1 MGDED
6 DTDRVAESAAR
17 AADFTDPEQVERR
30 VWRNIFAVVAISIVA
45 AAVFADLKF
54 MLGLLVGGVL
64 ALLNYRWLHSSLR
77 AILSTGGQKAPP
89 GTTLKFIFRWVV
101 VGAVVYAAS
110 LTGLVN
116 EIAVLA
122 GLFAPAVAVMIEAAY
137 VTYKTIADQGER

>member
-6 DTDRVAESAAR
+6 DTEEASEPAAQ

-54 MLGLLVGGVL
+54 MLGLLVGGAL

-77 AILSTGGQKAPP
+77 AILSTGSRKAPQ

-110 LTGLVN
+110 LTGFVN

-122 GLFAPAVAVMIEAAY
+122 GLFAPAVAVVMEAAY
-137 VTYKTIADQGER
+137 STYKTITDQGER

>member
-6 DTDRVAESAAR
+6 DTDSADASRER

-30 VWRNIFAVVAISIVA
+30 VLRNIFAVVAISIVA

-54 MLGLLVGGVL
+54 MLGLLVGGAL

-77 AILSTGGQKAPP
+77 AILSTGSRKAPP

-110 LTGLVN
+110 LTGVVN

-122 GLFAPAVAVMIEAAY
+122 GLFAPAVAVMVEAAY